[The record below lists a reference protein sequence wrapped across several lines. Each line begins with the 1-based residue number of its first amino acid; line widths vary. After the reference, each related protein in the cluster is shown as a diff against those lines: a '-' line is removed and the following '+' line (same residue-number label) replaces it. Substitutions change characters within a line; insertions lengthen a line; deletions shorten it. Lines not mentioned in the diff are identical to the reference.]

1 MDVLVFG
8 SINSDLSLRVDSFP
22 HAGETVLAD
31 RAAEALGGKGA
42 NQAFAAA
49 RLGAAT
55 AMVGAVGADER
66 GRTLRDHLRRGGVD
80 VSRVRILA
88 APSGLAVVLV
98 NEAGEN
104 QIAVAPGAN
113 RLASANELAL
123 LDGFGPKV
131 VLTQLECAL
140 DSVGGFLRA
149 ASAAH
154 YRILNAAPYVARA
167 RALFDL
173 ADIIVVNE
181 VELSR
186 YAGLSLDHGQDVA
199 ATARGLI
206 TRDDQTVIVTLGAKG
221 AMVVSRLDAE
231 AIAGRPAAV
240 VDTTGAGDCFCG
252 ALAAFLVRDPTIARA
267 ARFAVA
273 AASLAVERHGATNA
287 MPNLDELALLA
298 D

>member
-1 MDVLVFG
+1 MEVLVFG
-8 SINSDLSLRVDSFP
+8 SINSDLSVRVESFP

-31 RAAEALGGKGA
+31 RAAEGLGGKGA

-55 AMVGAVGADER
+55 AMVGAVGADAR
-66 GRTLRDHLRRGGVD
+66 GRALRESLARGGVE

-88 APSGLAVVLV
+88 ALSGLAVVVV
-98 NEAGEN
+98 NAAGEN
-104 QIAVAPGAN
+104 QIVVAPGVN
-113 RLASANELAL
+113 QIASANGLAFPEGL
-123 LDGFGPKV
+123 EPKV

-140 DSVGGFLRA
+140 GAVEAFLRA
-149 ASAAH
+149 ASAARH
-154 YRILNAAPYVARA
+154 RILNAAPYVAEA

-186 YAGLSLDHGQDVA
+186 YAGLAPDHRQDVA

-206 TRDDQTVIVTLGAKG
+206 ARDDQTVIVTLGGQGVLVVTGDEAFAVPGRVAK
-221 AMVVSRLDAE
+221 
-231 AIAGRPAAV
+231 V

-252 ALAAFLVRDPTIARA
+252 ALAAFLAKDPTIRRA

-273 AASLAVERHGATNA
+273 AASLAVERSGATSA
-287 MPNLDELALLA
+287 MPSLDEVTALVG
-298 D
+298 